1 MENESGSGTVLAI
14 TLLALVASVS
24 LAALS
29 IGGFGL
35 AQARLQAATDLA
47 AIGASQT
54 YRGINTGLPC
64 ERAGQILTLNMVKLA
79 GCSIVGDEA
88 TVAAHLTL
96 MGIVL
101 NATATA
107 VGD

>member
-1 MENESGSGTVLAI
+1 MSGEAGSGTVLSLTMLAAI
-14 TLLALVASVS
+14 SAVLLAVLG
-24 LAALS
+24 
-29 IGGFGL
+29 IGGMSQ
-35 AQARLQAATDLA
+35 AQARLQGATDLA
-47 AIGASQT
+47 AIAASQT
-54 YRGINTGLPC
+54 YRGMNTGLPC
-64 ERAGQILTLNMVKLA
+64 GRASEVLTLNMVKLA

-88 TVAAHLTL
+88 TVAANLTL

>member
-1 MENESGSGTVLAI
+1 MESESGSGTVLAI
-14 TLLALVASVS
+14 TLLAF
-24 LAALS
+24 LAAVFLAVVS
-29 IGGFGL
+29 IGGVR
-35 AQARLQAATDLA
+35 QTQTRLQAATDLA
-47 AIGASQT
+47 AIAASQT
-54 YRGINTGLPC
+54 YRGMNTGLPC

-88 TVAAHLTL
+88 TVAANLTL

>member
-1 MENESGSGTVLAI
+1 MEGESGSGTVLAI
-14 TLLALVASVS
+14 TLLAFVAVVFLVV
-24 LAALS
+24 LS
-29 IGGFGL
+29 IGGFR
-35 AQARLQAATDLA
+35 QSQSRLQTATDLA
-47 AIGASQT
+47 AIAASQT
-54 YRGINTGLPC
+54 YRGLNTGLPC
-64 ERAGQILTLNMVKLA
+64 ERARQILTLNMVKLA

-88 TVAAHLTL
+88 TVAANLTL